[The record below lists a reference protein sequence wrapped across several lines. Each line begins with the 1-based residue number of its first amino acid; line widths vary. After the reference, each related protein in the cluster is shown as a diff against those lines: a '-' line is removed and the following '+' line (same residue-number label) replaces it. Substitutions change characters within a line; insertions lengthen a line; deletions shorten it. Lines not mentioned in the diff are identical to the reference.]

1 MKLTMNLTISA
12 EPIPLSVDSAGVVRV
27 GGTRV
32 TLDTVV
38 GAFLDGGT
46 AEEIVLQYPALKL
59 ADVYAVV
66 TYYLRHKQEVDVYL
80 SQRDAEAEEIRCKV
94 EARWGNQGIRERLL
108 ARRPNSA

>member
-1 MKLTMNLTISA
+1 MTLTIAS
-12 EPIPLSVDSAGVVRV
+12 EPIPMAVDNTGVVRV

-38 GAFLDGGT
+38 GAFVDGRT

-66 TYYLRHKQEVDVYL
+66 SYYLRHKQEVDAYL
-80 SQRDAEAEEIRCKV
+80 CQREAEAKEIRRKV
-94 EARWGNQGIRERLL
+94 EERCDQRGIRECLL
-108 ARRPNSA
+108 ARRSGSA